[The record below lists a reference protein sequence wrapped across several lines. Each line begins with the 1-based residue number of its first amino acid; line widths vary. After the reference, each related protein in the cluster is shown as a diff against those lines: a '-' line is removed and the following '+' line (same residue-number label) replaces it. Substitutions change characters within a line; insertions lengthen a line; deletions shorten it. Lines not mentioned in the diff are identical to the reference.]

1 MKPIEFFIAY
11 RFLKEGRSQTGL
23 IFAGATAGVAV
34 IVFLTSLISGLQQSI
49 IDQTMGLQAHII
61 VEPEERTE
69 SEPLYTARHGEY
81 VFSRVEPRPARIDD
95 IDDWRLIIDQF
106 DTEPEVT
113 NVAPIATGSA
123 SAVRGPILEPI
134 QIRGVQPESYQQIID
149 IEDRLL
155 RGEFRVE
162 EQGAVIGYELA
173 RELDVDVGD
182 RMRVL
187 IGNDDAR
194 SFTVRGIFDVG
205 AGTPNQTWV
214 FVSLRE
220 SQSMFD
226 LGDSVTGIEAVVI
239 DLFDADAIANR
250 LQPLTEHDVV
260 SWQEVNQD
268 LLRALRTQNASTIL
282 IAVFVAIAVALGI
295 ASVLVVTVVQKRG
308 QVGVLRAMG
317 ASMGTVQRVFLI
329 QGAAVGLVGSIFG
342 SILGFALAVIF
353 NDHIRDEAGE
363 VIFPIEPSPSIFVLA
378 CLLATITGL
387 LAAIVPARRAA
398 KLDPADAITNA

>member
-1 MKPIEFFIAY
+1 MFFDAE
-11 RFLKEGRSQTGL
+11 LTTQQ
-23 IFAGATAGVAV
+23 AV
-34 IVFLTSLISGLQQSI
+34 
-49 IDQTMGLQAHII
+49 
-61 VEPEERTE
+61 
-69 SEPLYTARHGEY
+69 
-81 VFSRVEPRPARIDD
+81 
-95 IDDWRLIIDQF
+95 
-106 DTEPEVT
+106 
-113 NVAPIATGSA
+113 
-123 SAVRGPILEPI
+123 
-134 QIRGVQPESYQQIID
+134 
-149 IEDRLL
+149 
-155 RGEFRVE
+155 
-162 EQGAVIGYELA
+162 
-173 RELDVDVGD
+173 
-182 RMRVL
+182 
-187 IGNDDAR
+187 
-194 SFTVRGIFDVG
+194 FDVG

-387 LAAIVPARRAA
+387 IAAIVPARRAA